1 MGFFNSIVNL
11 FFKDTPERRFQ
22 RQVQARIRELASLKP
37 PAMDR
42 KSEWI
47 HEAFVGHLHEI
58 FLPMFS
64 TLQLLKM
71 EMHDKKGMSVR
82 RYLLESITHENQRK
96 ILGML
101 EEAEIVK
108 AAREISKKEFY
119 LTMEN
124 ALKTFMSLYK
134 EEDKDRINLY
144 FNRLQAL
151 TKMGEYD
158 FSLLF
163 KDFDPNYNA
172 ENPAYSPNFSS
183 KDGKYF
189 VEDFKIIHRALVA
202 SSFDDELL
210 EVLQAFYLSLG
221 REPPDLKRLRV
232 SFKRLEDLKA
242 RQVFDKLLQVLSR
255 DFDYK
260 PDVLVY
266 NDSII
271 IGLIDGLIQEKRNLV
286 ESAFGRIKSDNVA
299 KLQERLFGT
308 ETAPPLRH
316 YTPKQNATFA
326 SHEISVFEYASEL
339 DLVKAF
345 LILKWSKVLREFVNN
360 LIVRGKFKDIGAQ
373 KALNDVYHQMNEMLT
388 AIQRFDEEL
397 GDSGKLGSRIKVLLL
412 STKKDRKSAIALG
425 ELIDESNRHA
435 KERISEAIVATKNLM
450 DLFTRLDDAW
460 HEQSKRVLLNV
471 LDWDGGRTTQSY
483 QRMKAFAQDIL
494 VFLNMLKSLSS
505 S

>member
-1 MGFFNSIVNL
+1 MGIFDTFVNL

-22 RQVQARIRELASLKP
+22 RQVQGRIRELSSLRP
-37 PAMDR
+37 PAMER
-42 KSEWI
+42 KSEWV
-47 HEAFVGHLHEI
+47 HAAFIEHLHEI
-58 FLPMFS
+58 FLPMLP
-64 TLQLLKM
+64 TLQLLKL
-71 EMHDKKGMSVR
+71 EIHEKKGMAVR
-82 RYLLESITHENQRK
+82 RYLVESITHENQRK

-124 ALKTFMSLYK
+124 ALKTFMSLYQ
-134 EEDKDRINLY
+134 EEEKDRVNLY
-144 FNRLQAL
+144 YNRLQAL
-151 TKMGEYD
+151 AKLGEYD
-158 FSLLF
+158 FPLLF

-172 ENPAYSPNFSS
+172 ENPAYKPDFSS

-189 VEDFKIIHRALVA
+189 VEDFKAIHRGIMA
-202 SSFDDELL
+202 SIFDEELL
-210 EVLQAFYLSLG
+210 EVLQAFYTSLG
-221 REPPDLKRLRV
+221 REAPDLKRLRV
-232 SFKRLEDLKA
+232 SFKRLEELKSN
-242 RQVFDKLLQVLSR
+242 QVFDKLLQVLSR

-260 PDVLVY
+260 PEFLVF

-271 IGLIDGLIQEKRNLV
+271 IGLIDGLIQEKRDLV
-286 ESAFGRIKSDNVA
+286 ESAFGRIKSDHVA

-326 SHEISVFEYASEL
+326 SHDISIFEYAAEL

-360 LIVRGKFKDIGAQ
+360 LIVRGKFKDIAAQ

-397 GDSGKLGSRIKVLLL
+397 GESGKYGSRIKVLLL
-412 STKKDRKSAIALG
+412 STKKDRKSSVALG
-425 ELIDESNRHA
+425 ELVDECNKQA
-435 KERISEAIVATKNLM
+435 KERISEAILATKNLM
-450 DLFTRLDDAW
+450 DLFTRLDDAYR
-460 HEQSKRVLLNV
+460 EQSKRMLLNV
-471 LDWDGGRTTQSY
+471 LEWDGGRTAQSY